1 MNVDCLKML
10 RVRKIPEVLQATISD
25 GILGA
30 CLMTTDGSLL
40 SGVFANDSDIN
51 ETLLAAVASGIWSTY
66 SQGLL
71 FK

>member
-1 MNVDCLKML
+1 ML

-30 CLMTTDGSLL
+30 CLMTNDGSLL
-40 SGVFANDSDIN
+40 SGVFANDSIIN

-66 SQGLL
+66 SQGLVKKIL
-71 FK
+71 TI